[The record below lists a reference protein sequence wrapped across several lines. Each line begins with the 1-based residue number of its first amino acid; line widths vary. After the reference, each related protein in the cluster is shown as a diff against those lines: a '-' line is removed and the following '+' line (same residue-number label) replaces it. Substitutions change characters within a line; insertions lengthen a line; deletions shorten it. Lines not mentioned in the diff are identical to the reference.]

1 MGIME
6 NFEKILE
13 LLQKQTLTEEEKLSL
28 EQLTNSDE
36 ELKSFLN
43 VYKTINASLSASG
56 HIPIDLISSFILF
69 EKGDESESENR
80 LVTIHKDKIKFHL
93 AQCSICKDEYNSILN
108 EYSEIK
114 EHVGRSINRDSK
126 VTVKESDFIL
136 SSLFKRTN
144 AIRYAFAT
152 LSVLIIGYFGLF
164 FISSSVTP
172 DYKKNIFS
180 KGEDEFYTTRGRTSV
195 LFQQG
200 LNSIENGE
208 YEKAIKFLNEDILE
222 NKNDKSIF
230 YSYYTIGIT
239 YLKAAESD
247 FIGLFKSFDKQ
258 DIELAISNLRESI
271 DKNDSGDYDNLKL
284 NSYYYIGRAYLLID
298 DNDSARSSFQK
309 VIDGKGKFAIDS
321 KNLIEQM
328 EKN

>member
-1 MGIME
+1 ME

-43 VYKTINASLSASG
+43 VYKTINSSLSASG

-69 EKGDESESENR
+69 EKGDESESESEYR
-80 LVTIHKDKIKFHL
+80 LVTILKDKIKFHL
-93 AQCSICKDEYNSILN
+93 AQCSICKDEYNSLLN

-114 EHVGRSINRDSK
+114 EHVSASIGQESQPS
-126 VTVKESDFIL
+126 VKKNSL
-136 SSLFKRTN
+136 SFYSFFKSNSTF
-144 AIRYAFAT
+144 RYAFAT

-180 KGEDEFYTTRGRTSV
+180 QGEDEYYTTRGRTSV

-200 LNSIENGE
+200 LNSIENGD
-208 YEKAIKFLNEDILE
+208 YELAIKFLNEDILE

-230 YSYYTIGIT
+230 YSYYIIGIT
-239 YLKAAESD
+239 HLKAAESD

-271 DKNDSGDYDNLKL
+271 DKNDSGDYENLKL
-284 NSYYYIGRAYLLID
+284 DSYYYIGRAYLLID

-309 VIDGKGKFAIDS
+309 VIDGKGRFAIDS
-321 KNLIEQM
+321 KNLIGQM